1 MVTALQRDL
10 DMWRQKKELK
20 KMKRE
25 QNKAEKLKKDEEH
38 DVGKEN

>member
-25 QNKAEKLKKDEEH
+25 QNKTETLNKDEEH
-38 DVGKEN
+38 EMGKEN

>member
-25 QNKAEKLKKDEEH
+25 QNKAEKLKTDEEH

>member
-25 QNKAEKLKKDEEH
+25 QIKAEKLKKDEEH
-38 DVGKEN
+38 DMGQEN